1 MEVYC
6 YDGPWAGQKHSRPDD
21 EYDFRVSEFEDI
33 KYLFKDCDEYV
44 PPKTHDYGIHKFH
57 QTSYRRAPKLGMVN
71 LLFERKAYVACV
83 NEPPTE
89 IDPELLGDWELVEEA
104 DFVDD
109 HQQWFAEKC
118 YKYGMLTENEI
129 W

>member
-6 YDGPWAGQKHSRPDD
+6 YDGPASGETKWFPEH
-21 EYDFRVSEFEDI
+21 
-33 KYLFKDCDEYV
+33 
-44 PPKTHDYGIHKFH
+44 
-57 QTSYRRAPKLGMVN
+57 SYRFSVGHLPEININHPPSDLIQYTHEYQVHRFQEVFYRRVPKLGMVD
-71 LLFERKAYVACV
+71 LRFERKLYVACV